1 MATTQTITIHFQLDW
16 REYFAATEHLR
27 ANRYTIAPEKV
38 LGGLLVLTSAVVFF
52 IGNLNLGTIPISI
65 VGISV
70 IFGAR
75 PLRRILTRLKWSA
88 EPFYRSEAIFTFTD
102 HEIHFVMGRV
112 ESRLD
117 WKYYQGFLETPDSFI
132 FVYAKKAISLFP
144 KRAFADERQI
154 AEFRNLVHK
163 KLERVGDDNT
173 RV

>member
-1 MATTQTITIHFQLDW
+1 MAEPIIINFQLDW
-16 REYFAATEHLR
+16 REYFAATETLR

-38 LGGLLVLTSAVVFF
+38 VGGLLITSGAAWFF
-52 IGNLNLGTIPISI
+52 IDNLNLLTIPIFTFGLAI
-65 VGISV
+65 

-75 PLRRILTRLKWSA
+75 PLRQFVTRLKWA
-88 EPFYRSEAIFTFTD
+88 GEPFYRSNATFTFVD
-102 HEIHFVMGRV
+102 QEIHFIIGRV

-144 KRAFADERQI
+144 KRAFADDRQI